1 MHSEEQIVIGRKKLG
16 LRLSVLLG
24 RGGRDEEF
32 FEELED
38 ILIEG
43 DIGAS
48 TSMEIVEE
56 LRERVKT
63 QRNVDKYELASEMK
77 IILNGYL
84 KIAPLMPESGRLN
97 VFLIM
102 GVNGVGKTTTIAKLA
117 HYYRRNQGIENILLS
132 AGDTF
137 RAAAI
142 DQLKIHAERLNLN
155 VISQASGADPAAVI
169 FDSISSAQSRGM
181 ELVLAD
187 TAGRM
192 HNKADLVREL
202 TKIDRVIKDKIG
214 DNPYRKVLVI
224 DATTGQNALTQ
235 VETFKAAV
243 GVDSLILAK
252 YDSTARGGIAIP
264 ICRRLGTP
272 FSFMGV
278 GEKWDDLIEFDRDR
292 YLDSLV
298 GLS

>member
-1 MHSEEQIVIGRKKLG
+1 MIGRKKLG
-16 LRLSVLLG
+16 TRLSVLLR
-24 RGGRDEEF
+24 RGGRDKEF

-56 LRERVKT
+56 LQERVKM
-63 QRNVDKYELASEMK
+63 QRNVDKYRLASEMK
-77 IILNGYL
+77 IILDGYL
-84 KIAPLMPESGRLN
+84 EVAPLAPESGRLN

-117 HYYRRNQGIENILLS
+117 QYYRRNKGIEKILLS

-142 DQLKIHAERLNLN
+142 DQLKIHGERLNLN
-155 VISQASGADPAAVI
+155 VICQAPGADPAAVI
-169 FDSISSAQSRGM
+169 FDSISSAQARGM

-214 DNPYRKVLVI
+214 DSPYRKVLVI

-243 GVDSLILAK
+243 GVDSLILA
-252 YDSTARGGIAIP
+252 
-264 ICRRLGTP
+264 
-272 FSFMGV
+272 
-278 GEKWDDLIEFDRDR
+278 
-292 YLDSLV
+292 
-298 GLS
+298 